1 MLRDPQDPAIVR
13 KKLAAQFQKKTWANK
28 LILRKK
34 LFTMKLSDCGSMR
47 EYIKKM
53 VEIFDEL
60 AVVAE
65 AVSEEDKVVCLLAG
79 LPESYDVLVTT
90 LASASDT
97 VPALEIV
104 IERLLRE
111 EQKLK
116 DKEKSSDTSSA
127 ILLTKDQIKKKPF
140 TCHFCKK
147 PGHYKRDCRK
157 FAQAQGKGK
166 HKHSGGNDA
175 QDAMVISHALVVNS
189 RDEWIVDFGATCH
202 MCNSPAAFTQLEQL
216 ASSEKAT
223 LADGSSLKVVERGT
237 VNARMVLPDG
247 STRECALQ
255 KVLYVPN
262 LAYN

>member
-1 MLRDPQDPAIVR
+1 MSFLQD
-13 KKLAAQFQKKTWANK
+13 
-28 LILRKK
+28 
-34 LFTMKLSDCGSMR
+34 
-47 EYIKKM
+47 
-53 VEIFDEL
+53 
-60 AVVAE
+60 
-65 AVSEEDKVVCLLAG
+65 
-79 LPESYDVLVTT
+79 
-90 LASASDT
+90 
-97 VPALEIV
+97 
-104 IERLLRE
+104 
-111 EQKLK
+111 
-116 DKEKSSDTSSA
+116 
-127 ILLTKDQIKKKPF
+127 
-140 TCHFCKK
+140 
-147 PGHYKRDCRK
+147 YKRDCRK

-166 HKHSGGNDA
+166 HKHSGGKDT